1 MTFFKIKQNF
11 LFTSVIA
18 INLIPSGCLA
28 KCESLQPTEALKR
41 LDEFKVANKDL
52 PGIHHKIDRWKFHY
66 LRQLPGF
73 KATVP
78 CSPIQVPSQ
87 CAVPLEGKKHKNC
100 DGSIIITEC
109 DFRDKGRNGIIID
122 KPGKYRLGETITFR
136 PTKQNVQA
144 ITITASNVVLDLDV
158 YTLQQDLQKPQTGVY
173 GIAIA
178 RDVHNVKITGSRD
191 IAQIRDFTLAGIRVL
206 GRTDAIT
213 LENVTVTQTI
223 APVLTNDL
231 LPADCADIGCAL
243 ITGGIYVGEGEPT
256 GLAFFGTDKNN
267 HVTNLVLNH
276 VNAKRCIFGSQIVM
290 TFGVQID
297 DSSFVENTSNGLIL
311 GFFLPIPGDL
321 PNTFEFPVGSDGTV
335 RNCHF
340 DRTVGD
346 NINLVNPTAIVGFF
360 QTVSG
365 IAIDEVQN
373 YVFENCTADD
383 NFNSGTVFSVD
394 HDGAHNITWRNC
406 TFSRNISTSANC
418 DGFHFSGSIPEGA
431 GVCVGIGDQPFNQD
445 LDVVVENCNSL
456 NNQGGTEGVD
466 GFIFYF
472 TVGARISDCN
482 SSGNFS
488 TNSNGFS
495 SSGFNVYG
503 ATPGGQSANITFLR
517 CTAERNGNDGF
528 QTSAI
533 GFLTRSAT
541 SNVIYRDCIA
551 NGNAQ
556 QQEIRTLAAGFA
568 INAVATAPE
577 NGLEITQ
584 NITYDHCIAN
594 GNGSPD
600 QSAMPNGGIVIRRSN
615 LSLPPIVNVLIQ
627 DCTLAYNQN
636 GLFVNNDISGLVVK
650 RNEADQNSLVGFNVS
665 AVTTKLVT
673 ENIAYNNLGGNYA
686 GVPNAIIVPAT
697 TTALPTAIGALNLDI
712 VP

>member
-1 MTFFKIKQNF
+1 M
-11 LFTSVIA
+11 
-18 INLIPSGCLA
+18 
-28 KCESLQPTEALKR
+28 
-41 LDEFKVANKDL
+41 
-52 PGIHHKIDRWKFHY
+52 
-66 LRQLPGF
+66 
-73 KATVP
+73 
-78 CSPIQVPSQ
+78 
-87 CAVPLEGKKHKNC
+87 
-100 DGSIIITEC
+100 
-109 DFRDKGRNGIIID
+109 
-122 KPGKYRLGETITFR
+122 GETITFR

-346 NINLVNPTAIVGFF
+346 YENLLNPTAIVGLF
-360 QTVSG
+360 QIVSG
-365 IAIDEVQN
+365 ITLNEVQN
-373 YVFENCTADD
+373 YVFESCTVDD
-383 NFNSGTVFSVD
+383 NFNSAGVLGAD

-406 TFSRNISTSANC
+406 TFCRNISTAHNC
-418 DGFHFSGSIPEGA
+418 DGLHFSGSIPETA
-431 GVCVGIGDQPFNQD
+431 GVCVGIGPQPFYQD
-445 LDVVVENCNSL
+445 LDVVVENC
-456 NNQGGTEGVD
+456 
-466 GFIFYF
+466 
-472 TVGARISDCN
+472 TV
-482 SSGNFS
+482 
-488 TNSNGFS
+488 
-495 SSGFNVYG
+495 
-503 ATPGGQSANITFLR
+503 
-517 CTAERNGNDGF
+517 
-528 QTSAI
+528 
-533 GFLTRSAT
+533 
-541 SNVIYRDCIA
+541 
-551 NGNAQ
+551 
-556 QQEIRTLAAGFA
+556 
-568 INAVATAPE
+568 
-577 NGLEITQ
+577 
-584 NITYDHCIAN
+584 
-594 GNGSPD
+594 
-600 QSAMPNGGIVIRRSN
+600 
-615 LSLPPIVNVLIQ
+615 
-627 DCTLAYNQN
+627 
-636 GLFVNNDISGLVVK
+636 
-650 RNEADQNSLVGFNVS
+650 
-665 AVTTKLVT
+665 
-673 ENIAYNNLGGNYA
+673 
-686 GVPNAIIVPAT
+686 
-697 TTALPTAIGALNLDI
+697 
-712 VP
+712 